1 MWLFMIMY
9 IIISCGYFIMLWL
22 CIYDSY
28 TTNLPIYVIDD
39 TARARTYN
47 IDYIQL

>member
-1 MWLFMIMY
+1 MY

-28 TTNLPIYVIDD
+28 TTNLPIYVIND

-47 IDYIQL
+47 IDHIQL